1 MGDES
6 LDKVADRVLSTLK
19 SMGAYGRKRAR
30 TQAEVARAAKT
41 DTRTLQQA
49 TRVLLD
55 RGEPVVSTCGKPPG
69 VFIAETHPELGA
81 YDRQLD
87 NRIRGL
93 ANRIKPL
100 RRIIRQWVAA
110 ETIEPGGQRRLFT

>member
-6 LDKVADRVLSTLK
+6 LDKVADRVMAALM
-19 SMGAYGRKRAR
+19 SMGAYGRSRAR
-30 TQAEVARAAKT
+30 TQREVARLAET
-41 DTRTLQQA
+41 DTRTLQRAQ
-49 TRVLLD
+49 RVLLE
-55 RGEPVVSTCGKPPG
+55 RGEPVVSTCGKPAG

-93 ANRIKPL
+93 AIRLRPV
-100 RRIIRQWVAA
+100 RRIRRDWLAA
-110 ETIEPGGQRRLFT
+110 ETIEPSGQRRLFT